1 MEKQMNANNEAE
13 ERLLF
18 LLASGLQCAR
28 AMVESWDKVN
38 VWACAA

>member
-18 LLASGLQCAR
+18 LPASGLQRAR
-28 AMVESWDKVN
+28 AAVQSWDKVS
-38 VWACAA
+38 VGARAA